1 MNNGMTNM
9 HILIYMNNDMT
20 NMHILIYMN
29 NGMTNMHILMTI
41 ALLAYSTDFPSPS
54 PKDCNNLD
62 YFTLTPNSSI
72 NAITLAHVSG

>member
-1 MNNGMTNM
+1 MNNA
-9 HILIYMNNDMT
+9 MT

-41 ALLAYSTDFPSPS
+41 ALLAYSTDFPSP
-54 PKDCNNLD
+54 KDCNNLD

-72 NAITLAHVSG
+72 NAITLAHLSG